1 MHLFWQQV
9 FNGLSAGGIYA
20 LIAVGFSLIYSI
32 MRYINLAHGT
42 LIMIGAYIG
51 YAVVTATNFP
61 LIPALLAAAAGTAIV
76 SVIVERLA
84 FRPIRVRGVST
95 LYILVSSM
103 VVSILLQN
111 LVMVIFGPS
120 FRTLPQLVSDV
131 PVVTHPINIARLDF
145 YMMIVV
151 VLSLVSLNFVLY
163 RTKAG
168 RAMRAV
174 SFNPKAAALMGVNT
188 DRVVSL
194 AFALAG
200 ALAGIAGIFLG
211 IKYSVY
217 PQLGELILKGFVASV
232 FGGLGSVAGAVVGGL
247 ALGVIEVFLIAYGS
261 SSFSPVMI
269 YALLVLILLLR
280 PRGILGRIVEDK
292 V

>member
-1 MHLFWQQV
+1 MFWQQV

-32 MRYINLAHGT
+32 MRYINLAHGS

-61 LIPALLAAAAGTAIV
+61 LIPALLAAAVGTAIV

>member
-1 MHLFWQQV
+1 MFWQQI

-42 LIMIGAYIG
+42 LIMVGAYTG
-51 YAVVTATNFP
+51 YLVVTGTNLP
-61 LIPALLAAAAGTAIV
+61 LVPALMVAAVGTALV
-76 SVIVERLA
+76 SVLVERLA
-84 FRPIRVRGVST
+84 FRPIRIRGVST

-120 FRTLPQLVSDV
+120 FRTLPQLVSNV
-131 PVVTHPINIARLDF
+131 PIMTKPIIVARLDF
-145 YMMIVV
+145 YMMLTA
-151 VLSLVSLNFVLY
+151 VLSLIGLNLVLY
-163 RTKAG
+163 HTKVG

-174 SFNPKAAALMGVNT
+174 SYNQRAAALMGVNT
-188 DRVVSL
+188 DLVVSI

-247 ALGVIEVFLIAYGS
+247 ALGIIEVFLIAYGS

-280 PRGILGRIVEDK
+280 PRGILGHIIEDK